1 MRPLQNQMG
10 LKKKETRYTIMFYY
24 ATEFSLYPQKHIFH
38 NKTVLVAALT
48 ALVNC
53 FVAVSLMTTVT
64 HMFFIT
70 VWSQYCGFSQKYSDF
85 HSCFKPWVWQIWTQT
100 FNKKKMEG
108 REKNEAK
115 AVQLKGITPEE
126 HLYLK
131 AEYILKTQTMAK

>member
-53 FVAVSLMTTVT
+53 FVAVSLLTMVT
-64 HMFFIT
+64 HMFLSRFDQNI
-70 VWSQYCGFSQKYSDF
+70 VDS
-85 HSCFKPWVWQIWTQT
+85 HRNIQT
-100 FNKKKMEG
+100 S
-108 REKNEAK
+108 
-115 AVQLKGITPEE
+115 
-126 HLYLK
+126 
-131 AEYILKTQTMAK
+131 